1 MVRCERWEKFRI
13 PAIGSDGQALWPERF
28 DLAALQSIRDG
39 YVVSGFPWMWDA
51 LYQQDPP
58 DVLDSEWAP
67 EYFGDHIWYSDADYP
82 VERDIIWKCMALDPS
97 VGETEKGDFSAFVM
111 AAVDKNLDVWIEAD
125 IQRRDIVRQGS
136 DGLDWYRRFQPRE
149 WGIETVAFQK
159 VLQGEFNREA
169 CRRGMLVNISGVT
182 HGPKN
187 GKQQRIKATITP
199 ALAQRRLYFRR
210 GSPGCALLVEQLK
223 SFPAC
228 KYVDGPDA
236 PEMALPLAARAVN
249 SGRAFGSDGLQRV
262 NDMMERI
269 RA

>member
-1 MVRCERWEKFRI
+1 M
-13 PAIGSDGQALWPERF
+13 
-28 DLAALQSIRDG
+28 
-39 YVVSGFPWMWDA
+39 
-51 LYQQDPP
+51 
-58 DVLDSEWAP
+58 
-67 EYFGDHIWYSDADYP
+67 
-82 VERDIIWKCMALDPS
+82 
-97 VGETEKGDFSAFVM
+97 
-111 AAVDKNLDVWIEAD
+111 DKNLDVWIEAD

-187 GKQQRIKATITP
+187 GKRQRIKATITP
-199 ALAQRRLYFRR
+199 ALAQRRLHFHR

-223 SFPAC
+223 GFPAC
-228 KYVDGPDA
+228 KFDDGPDA
-236 PEMALPLAARAVN
+236 LEMALTLAARAVN
-249 SGRAFGSDGLQRV
+249 SGCAFGSDGLQRV
-262 NDMMERI
+262 NDLVERI